1 MGDQMTIRIKNW
13 SKHQHFKDRTPPW
26 IKLYRDIL
34 DDPDWHELTGDDA
47 KMLVNLWLL
56 ASEDENKS
64 GSLPDVRR
72 IAFRLRTTVSKTEQQ
87 LLRLKHWLVQDD
99 INAIS
104 EQYQDDAPETERERE
119 TETKEETED
128 KPRKRVT
135 PSKPDDVDQQ
145 TWDDWIALRKAKRA
159 PVTQTVIDGAVREAG
174 KAGMT
179 LEAFLQVWCRRGSQG
194 LEADWLR
201 PDERSGSSSLQTE
214 TVYQR
219 SMRLRMQEAAPD
231 SARKDP
237 SRQPENVIDFFAVEV
252 PAKRL
257 EIGNEPTFA
266 LD

>member
-1 MGDQMTIRIKNW
+1 
-13 SKHQHFKDRTPPW
+13 
-26 IKLYRDIL
+26 
-34 DDPDWHELTGDDA
+34 
-47 KMLVNLWLL
+47 
-56 ASEDENKS
+56 
-64 GSLPDVRR
+64 
-72 IAFRLRTTVSKTEQQ
+72 
-87 LLRLKHWLVQDD
+87 
-99 INAIS
+99 
-104 EQYQDDAPETERERE
+104 
-119 TETKEETED
+119 
-128 KPRKRVT
+128 
-135 PSKPDDVDQQ
+135 
-145 TWDDWIALRKAKRA
+145 
-159 PVTQTVIDGAVREAG
+159 VTQTVIDGAVREAG

>member
-1 MGDQMTIRIKNW
+1 MGGQMTIRIKNW
-13 SKHQHFKDRTPPW
+13 AKHQHFKDRTPPW

-34 DDPDWHELTGDDA
+34 DDPDWHDLSGEDA

-56 ASEDENKS
+56 ASEDENKA
-64 GSLPDVRR
+64 GSLPDARR

-104 EQYQDDAPETERERE
+104 EQYQVDAPETEREAERE
-119 TETKEETED
+119 REEETEE

-135 PSKPDDVDQQ
+135 PAKPDAVDQQ

-159 PVTQTVIDGAVREAG
+159 PVTQTVIDGALREAG

-194 LEADWLR
+194 LEAAWLK
-201 PDERSGSSSLQTE
+201 PEERSQPMSFAQ
-214 TVYQR
+214 QD
-219 SMRLRMQEAAPD
+219 AAEKRRRWEEMTG
-231 SARKDP
+231 RKW
-237 SRQPENVIDFFAVEV
+237 PEEEREDTRTIDFIDA
-252 PAKRL
+252 
-257 EIGNEPTFA
+257 EPSI
-266 LD
+266 LRIDQ